1 MPALLNDLRFGLRM
15 LRKDIG
21 ATTLSVLSI
30 GLGIGAATA
39 IFSVANAVL
48 FEPFPYKGVDRIVSF
63 QIHPLKEGAKRFS
76 FSISDYLKIQQ
87 ESRVFEDTFAM
98 GFEPLRLTGGSE
110 PELIWGKL
118 FGPNAFDF
126 LGVRPLLGRTFL
138 PEDYGSGGA
147 PKRVAVL
154 SYLLWQR
161 RFGGDHGV
169 LGREVLLNGKSH
181 TVIGVMPPRF
191 TIYTAPGQMAI
202 WLPLALDRSQERL
215 VTILGRLAPGVSE
228 ETASKELHAIFS
240 RVAQVNPDHFP
251 DQGFTVAI
259 FRFTRFVRDWIRNTV
274 FILLAA
280 TGLLLLIACSNVA
293 NLLLVRASAR
303 TREMAVR
310 LSVGAL
316 RRNLLSQ
323 LLSESLMLS
332 LTGGALGVAL
342 AYWGTKALLALL
354 PPAALPS
361 ETTVHVNARV
371 LAFSLVISV
380 LTGILFGLAP
390 AIHASRLNLNVA
402 LKDAGRG
409 SPAGLYGNRT
419 RNGLVVFT
427 MAFAMIL
434 LVGAGLMIQTF
445 IGLKREHLGFQTE
458 NILTMQIPLES
469 LHPEYDQ
476 RIAFCRQVL
485 DRVERLPGVTAVAVV
500 HSLPPWQYWRTHL
513 EIAGQTPSDE
523 LQAAV
528 GPVSSDYFRAMGI
541 PLLKGQAFS
550 KEEVSQT
557 RRVAVINQAAASRFF
572 PDGTDPVGQRV
583 RLAVLE
589 RESPWTKLPSHPDPW
604 VSVIG
609 IVANS
614 KNDGLREQPRPAIYV
629 PFTLL
634 APAYQYFA
642 IRTVSDPNSLLK
654 TVRSE
659 ILAINKDQPVTR
671 VGTMSELMER
681 ERATMVLL
689 SVFAGV
695 GLILAAAGIYGVMS
709 YSVSQRSHEIGMRV
723 ALGARAGDV
732 VRLVL
737 FKGLGLACL
746 GAAGGAIGSVALT
759 RLISAQLHGIEP
771 TEPLVVGAVAILLVG
786 VALVASYIPAHRAA
800 TVDPLLALRYE

>member
-342 AYWGTKALLALL
+342 AYWEQRVHPVNGEVPPVKGRPWKLPHYANRGKTSSSGGELASARSCFSTVRTALGKLRITGLLARFDVARSFPQFPRPLL
-354 PPAALPS
+354 LQPTIWTSERGADLDPEVPTTSPPPHLPDDPNKGPSGSAATSRSPERNDRS
-361 ETTVHVNARV
+361 RQRP
-371 LAFSLVISV
+371 
-380 LTGILFGLAP
+380 GL
-390 AIHASRLNLNVA
+390 
-402 LKDAGRG
+402 G
-409 SPAGLYGNRT
+409 
-419 RNGLVVFT
+419 VFT
-427 MAFAMIL
+427 C
-434 LVGAGLMIQTF
+434 
-445 IGLKREHLGFQTE
+445 HLGF
-458 NILTMQIPLES
+458 N
-469 LHPEYDQ
+469 
-476 RIAFCRQVL
+476 R
-485 DRVERLPGVTAVAVV
+485 
-500 HSLPPWQYWRTHL
+500 
-513 EIAGQTPSDE
+513 
-523 LQAAV
+523 
-528 GPVSSDYFRAMGI
+528 
-541 PLLKGQAFS
+541 
-550 KEEVSQT
+550 
-557 RRVAVINQAAASRFF
+557 
-572 PDGTDPVGQRV
+572 DPV
-583 RLAVLE
+583 
-589 RESPWTKLPSHPDPW
+589 W
-604 VSVIG
+604 I
-609 IVANS
+609 
-614 KNDGLREQPRPAIYV
+614 
-629 PFTLL
+629 
-634 APAYQYFA
+634 
-642 IRTVSDPNSLLK
+642 
-654 TVRSE
+654 
-659 ILAINKDQPVTR
+659 
-671 VGTMSELMER
+671 
-681 ERATMVLL
+681 
-689 SVFAGV
+689 
-695 GLILAAAGIYGVMS
+695 
-709 YSVSQRSHEIGMRV
+709 
-723 ALGARAGDV
+723 GARNSCFTA
-732 VRLVL
+732 
-737 FKGLGLACL
+737 
-746 GAAGGAIGSVALT
+746 
-759 RLISAQLHGIEP
+759 
-771 TEPLVVGAVAILLVG
+771 
-786 VALVASYIPAHRAA
+786 
-800 TVDPLLALRYE
+800 